1 MAEQEQQAQ
10 DNQEVQSTQAAA
22 PQPQAPILLTRRNR
36 RWMLR
41 QQGALRYVQALP
53 LKDKIQIMRSNI
65 ENGRKLHQQHLDRIE
80 QQQAIA
86 LEAKLESV
94 KETWTKIG
102 YNAEEIALL
111 EEAWSLNVIKDKE
124 TYRADRKKARQ
135 LQKEAQALMQ
145 ARKK

>member
-1 MAEQEQQAQ
+1 
-10 DNQEVQSTQAAA
+10 
-22 PQPQAPILLTRRNR
+22 
-36 RWMLR
+36 MLR
-41 QQGALRYVQALP
+41 QQGALRYVQSLP

-102 YNAEEIALL
+102 YNAAEIALL